1 MNHKIKSF
9 LTLETGL
16 VLAII
21 IGIILRLINLG
32 SREYWYDEVLSLL
45 LFTGQKIYYQAP
57 TETPVLLA
65 NYNQLLS
72 LPSESNLSDFIQTLI
87 NLFRGIVGGEPHP
100 PLFFITQHFWLRLLG
115 NSEIATRSLNVIFSL
130 AAIGCSYGLGRFY
143 LGHRGG
149 LLLTALVA
157 TNPFYLFHS
166 LNLRMYTSLLL
177 WTILSAWSL
186 LKIIEQ
192 TEKNPT
198 LPQKIL
204 WNLLL
209 IISVTAGC
217 LTFYL
222 FAYWVITLAVVVL
235 YLDRRKWWQH
245 AIRLGTGVLITIPWV
260 LWGTRQQLRNADF
273 GRFNS
278 PTGFLATL
286 LQHFK
291 DVVNTLGNQLL
302 IGDWSTSLPDN
313 MITVTGCIVLVGL
326 IFVTIYARKTANKKA
341 LITTLIF
348 AFFPLLLALIIDIKS
363 GKFTVGFGAGRSLIF
378 ILPGCLL
385 LITIWIEKSTGRW
398 RNLTATALLGLY
410 LTISIADFSLRNRQM
425 FHQLSDIISTQPTT
439 PTLIVMNS
447 KAWGH
452 VNRLAYYISPEYP
465 VFLLAQESSKLSPAL
480 QKSLTAKPSV
490 YDRIILLESA
500 KPVWS
505 EPTTEAEREAI
516 QEILEPEYQLKKNQ
530 LLQGTMD
537 LDKFTV
543 NVYQRS

>member
-16 VLAII
+16 ILAII

-57 TETPVLLA
+57 AETPVLLA
-65 NYNQLLS
+65 NYSQLLS
-72 LPSESNLSDFIQTLI
+72 LPSESNLNDFSQTLI

-100 PLFFITQHFWLRLLG
+100 PLFFITQHFWLRLFG

-130 AAIGCSYGLGRFY
+130 AAMVCSYGLGRFY

-149 LLLTALVA
+149 LLLTALVT

-186 LKIIEQ
+186 LKIIDQ
-192 TEKNPT
+192 TEKKLT
-198 LPQKIL
+198 LPEKIL

-286 LQHFK
+286 LQHLK

-302 IGDWSTSLPDN
+302 IGDWVTSLPDN
-313 MITVTGCIVLVGL
+313 IITVTGCVVLAGL
-326 IFVTIYARKTANKKA
+326 IAITIYARKSGDKKT

-348 AFFPLLLALIIDIKS
+348 AFFPLLLALLIDIKS

-378 ILPGCLL
+378 MLPGCLL
-385 LITIWIEKSTGRW
+385 LITIWIEKSAGRW
-398 RNLTATALLGLY
+398 RNLAATSLLGLY
-410 LTISIADFSLRNRQM
+410 LTISIADFSIRNRQM
-425 FHQLSDIISTQPTT
+425 FDQISDIISTQPTT

-465 VFLLAQESSKLSPAL
+465 VSLLAQESSKLSPAL
-480 QKSLTAKPSV
+480 QKSLTAKPST
-490 YDRIILLESA
+490 YGRIILLEAA

-505 EPTTEAEREAI
+505 EPTTEAEREEI
-516 QEILEPEYQLKKNQ
+516 QEILKPEYQLQKNQ

-537 LDKFTV
+537 LDEFTI

>member
-16 VLAII
+16 ILAII

-65 NYNQLLS
+65 NYSQLLS
-72 LPSESNLSDFIQTLI
+72 LPSESNLSDFSQTLI

-130 AAIGCSYGLGRFY
+130 AAIVCSYGLGRFY

-186 LKIIEQ
+186 LKIIDQ
-192 TEKNPT
+192 TEKNLT

-235 YLDRRKWWQH
+235 YLDRRKWWQY
-245 AIRLGTGVLITIPWV
+245 AIRLGTGVLITIPWA

-286 LQHFK
+286 LQHLK

-302 IGDWSTSLPDN
+302 IGDWSTSLSDN
-313 MITVTGCIVLVGL
+313 IITVTGCIVLAGL

-348 AFFPLLLALIIDIKS
+348 AFFPLLLALIIDMKS

-385 LITIWIEKSTGRW
+385 LITIWIERSAGRW
-398 RNLTATALLGLY
+398 RNLGATALLGLY
-410 LTISIADFSLRNRQM
+410 LTISIVDFSVRNRQM

-447 KAWGH
+447 KAWGN

-465 VFLLAQESSKLSPAL
+465 VFLLAQESNKLAPAL

-490 YDRIILLESA
+490 YGRIILLEA
-500 KPVWS
+500 AEPIWS
-505 EPTTEAEREAI
+505 EPTTEAERETI
-516 QEILEPEYQLKKNQ
+516 QGILKPEYQLKNNQ
-530 LLQGTMD
+530 ILEGTMD
-537 LDKFTV
+537 LDRFTV
-543 NVYQRS
+543 RVYHDF

>member
-16 VLAII
+16 ILAII

-57 TETPVLLA
+57 AETPVLLA
-65 NYNQLLS
+65 NYSQLLS
-72 LPSESNLSDFIQTLI
+72 LPSESNFSDFSQTLI

-115 NSEIATRSLNVIFSL
+115 NSEIATRSLNVILSI
-130 AAIGCSYGLGRFY
+130 ATMVCSYGLGRFY

-166 LNLRMYTSLLL
+166 LNLRMYASLLL

-186 LKIIEQ
+186 LKIIDQ

-302 IGDWSTSLPDN
+302 IGDWATSLPDN
-313 MITVTGCIVLVGL
+313 IITVTGCIVLAGL
-326 IFVTIYARKTANKKA
+326 ISITIYTRKSGDKKT

-348 AFFPLLLALIIDIKS
+348 AFFPLLLALLIDIKS
-363 GKFTVGFGAGRSLIF
+363 GKFTVGFGAGRSLMF

-385 LITIWIEKSTGRW
+385 LITIWIEKSAGRW
-398 RNLTATALLGLY
+398 RNLAATALLGLY
-410 LTISIADFSLRNRQM
+410 LTISIADFSIRNRQM

-465 VFLLAQESSKLSPAL
+465 VFLLAQESNKLAPAL

-490 YDRIILLESA
+490 YGRIILLEA
-500 KPVWS
+500 AEPIWS
-505 EPTTEAEREAI
+505 EPTTEAERETI
-516 QEILEPEYQLKKNQ
+516 QGILKPEYQLKNNQ
-530 LLQGTMD
+530 ILEGTMD
-537 LDKFTV
+537 LDRFTV
-543 NVYQRS
+543 RVYHDF

>member
-16 VLAII
+16 ILAII

-32 SREYWYDEVLSLL
+32 SREYWYDEILSLL

-57 TETPVLLA
+57 AETPVLLA
-65 NYNQLLS
+65 NYSQLLS
-72 LPSESNLSDFIQTLI
+72 LPSESNLSDFSQTLI

-166 LNLRMYTSLLL
+166 LNLRMYAPLLV

-186 LKIIEQ
+186 LKIIHQ
-192 TEKNPT
+192 TENNSS

-260 LWGTRQQLRNADF
+260 LWGTRQQLRNADL

-286 LQHFK
+286 LQHLK

-302 IGDWSTSLPDN
+302 IGDWSTSLSDN
-313 MITVTGCIVLVGL
+313 IITVTGCIVLAGL
-326 IFVTIYARKTANKKA
+326 IGITIYNRKIVDKKA

-348 AFFPLLLALIIDIKS
+348 AFFPLLFALIIDIKS

-398 RNLTATALLGLY
+398 RNFAATALLGLY
-410 LTISIADFSLRNRQM
+410 LTINIADFSLRNRQI
-425 FHQLSDIISTQPTT
+425 FHQISDIISTQPTT

-452 VNRLAYYISPEYP
+452 VNRLAYYISGEYP
-465 VFLLAQESSKLSPAL
+465 VFLLAQESNKLAPAL

-490 YDRIILLESA
+490 YGRIILLESA
-500 KPVWS
+500 NPVWS
-505 EPTTEAEREAI
+505 EPTTEAERETI
-516 QEILEPEYQLKKNQ
+516 QEILKPEYQLKNNQ
-530 LLQGTMD
+530 ILEGTMD
-537 LDKFTV
+537 LDRFTV
-543 NVYQRS
+543 RVYHDF

>member
-21 IGIILRLINLG
+21 IGIILRLTNLG

-72 LPSESNLSDFIQTLI
+72 LPSESNLTDFIQTLI

-100 PLFFITQHFWLRLLG
+100 LLFFITQHFWLRLLG
-115 NSEIATRSLNVIFSL
+115 NSEIATRSLNVIFSI

-186 LKIIEQ
+186 LKIIDQ
-192 TEKNPT
+192 TENNLT
-198 LPQKIL
+198 RSQKIF

-209 IISVTAGC
+209 IISVAAGC

-245 AIRLGTGVLITIPWV
+245 AIRLGSGVLITIPWV

-302 IGDWSTSLPDN
+302 IGDWSTNLPDN
-313 MITVTGCIVLVGL
+313 MITVTGCIILAGL
-326 IFVTIYARKTANKKA
+326 IFVTIYAGKTENKKA
-341 LITTLIF
+341 VITTLIF
-348 AFFPLLLALIIDIKS
+348 AFFPLLLALLIDIKS

-385 LITIWIEKSTGRW
+385 LITTWIEKSAGRW
-398 RNLTATALLGLY
+398 RNLLATALLGLY
-410 LTISIADFSLRNRQM
+410 LTINIADFSIRNRQM

-465 VFLLAQESSKLSPAL
+465 VFLLAQESNKLSPAL
-480 QKSLTAKPSV
+480 QKSLTPKPSV
-490 YDRIILLESA
+490 YGRIILLEA
-500 KPVWS
+500 AEPIWS
-505 EPTTEAEREAI
+505 EPTTQAERETI
-516 QEILEPEYQLKKNQ
+516 QGILKPEYQLKKNQ

-537 LDKFTV
+537 LDEFNLKI
-543 NVYQRS
+543 YERL

>member
-65 NYNQLLS
+65 NYSQLLS

-100 PLFFITQHFWLRLLG
+100 PLFFITQHFWLRLFG
-115 NSEIATRSLNVIFSL
+115 NSEIATRSLNVIFSI
-130 AAIGCSYGLGRFY
+130 AAMVCSYGLGRFY

-192 TEKNPT
+192 TEKNLT

-245 AIRLGTGVLITIPWV
+245 AIRLGSGVLITIPWV

-286 LQHFK
+286 LQHLK

-302 IGDWSTSLPDN
+302 IGDWATSLPDN
-313 MITVTGCIVLVGL
+313 MITVTGCIVLAGL
-326 IFVTIYARKTANKKA
+326 IAITIYAKKTENKKA

-348 AFFPLLLALIIDIKS
+348 AFFPLLLALLIDMKS

-378 ILPGCLL
+378 MLPGCLL
-385 LITIWIEKSTGRW
+385 LITIWIEKSAGRW

-410 LTISIADFSLRNRQM
+410 LTINIADFSLRNRQM

-465 VFLLAQESSKLSPAL
+465 VFLLAQESNKLSPAL

-505 EPTTEAEREAI
+505 EPTTEAERETL
-516 QEILEPEYQLKKNQ
+516 EKILQSQYQLKNNQ

-537 LDKFTV
+537 LDEFTV